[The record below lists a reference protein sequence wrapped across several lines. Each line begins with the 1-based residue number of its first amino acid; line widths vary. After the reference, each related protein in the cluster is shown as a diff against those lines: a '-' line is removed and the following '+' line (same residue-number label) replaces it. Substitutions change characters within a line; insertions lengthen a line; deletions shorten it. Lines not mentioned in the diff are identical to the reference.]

1 MHRDVHIP
9 SGESTL
15 STCQSLELVTN
26 LIYAFVWDYSA
37 FYCTYCVVFTLL
49 YVRVFHTQVA

>member
-1 MHRDVHIP
+1 MYIP

-37 FYCTYCVVFTLL
+37 FNVHIVLFSHYYMCVISTLKL
-49 YVRVFHTQVA
+49 RET